1 MRCWIPSLLMLL
13 LVSGCIVVRS
23 DAARLDDETGAF
35 HVDLR
40 SGGENT
46 EKAPEDTTEAGDD
59 SKIAQM
65 REKREKIGELE
76 RKIEKAETKMEI
88 AEMES
93 DLAEEARDHQSEE
106 AQRSL
111 REAEQD
117 LELYHGFE
125 RLELIHRAKQGL
137 ASAESRFLDAKAE
150 LEQLTILYEGSEL
163 EDGTDELVLERGR
176 RSLKRAQ
183 ESLDQQRR
191 DHHLAMEVEIPKR
204 ERELHRA
211 QRDAERAL
219 DRGERETTIAELKA
233 ELERVEME
241 RDLDEMHE
249 ELEELRHD
257 LRDLTGDR
265 SESTPVVWRAF

>member
-1 MRCWIPSLLMLL
+1 MLL

-46 EKAPEDTTEAGDD
+46 EKASEDTTEAGDD

-65 REKREKIGELE
+65 REKIDELE

-93 DLAEEARDHQSEE
+93 DLAEEARDHESEE
-106 AQRSL
+106 AHRSVQ
-111 REAEQD
+111 EAEQD

-176 RSLKRAQ
+176 RSLNRAQ

-204 ERELHRA
+204 EKALHRA
-211 QRDAERAL
+211 HRDARRAL
-219 DRGERETTIAELKA
+219 DRGERETMIAELKA
-233 ELERVEME
+233 ELERIEME

-265 SESTPVVWRAF
+265 SESTPIVWSVF

>member
-163 EDGTDELVLERGR
+163 EDGTDELVLERDCVHPRNPPPSFPFTVPRRSGTATGR
-176 RSLKRAQ
+176 RILGVEAGHYGVRATC
-183 ESLDQQRR
+183 D
-191 DHHLAMEVEIPKR
+191 
-204 ERELHRA
+204 
-211 QRDAERAL
+211 
-219 DRGERETTIAELKA
+219 G
-233 ELERVEME
+233 
-241 RDLDEMHE
+241 
-249 ELEELRHD
+249 
-257 LRDLTGDR
+257 GG
-265 SESTPVVWRAF
+265 